1 MGRCQTWSMAEGT
14 KSCVELIQRKK
25 RKLGTDMLTISQRKV
40 GCFACSGALST
51 SIAGYWCFVDF
62 CDSKECNGS
71 LFTKI
76 ESYYTRSRFQ
86 PDGYHR
92 AELVFF

>member
-1 MGRCQTWSMAEGT
+1 MAEGT
-14 KSCVELIQRKK
+14 KSCVELIQRKE

-40 GCFACSGALST
+40 GCFACSGAALST
-51 SIAGYWCFVDF
+51 SISGYRCFVDS

-86 PDGYHR
+86 PDGYGYR
-92 AELVFF
+92 RVELVFF